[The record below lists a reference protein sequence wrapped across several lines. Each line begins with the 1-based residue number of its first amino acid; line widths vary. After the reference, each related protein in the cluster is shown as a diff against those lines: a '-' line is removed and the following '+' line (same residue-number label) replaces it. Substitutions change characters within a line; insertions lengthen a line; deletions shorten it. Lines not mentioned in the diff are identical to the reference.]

1 MQLKTPS
8 RYFMLLLI
16 TCLSGACAISEEQK
30 VTYGTFHGG
39 AGAGSWSP
47 AGDFFAVAN
56 TVGVWVFAT
65 DTLEQKAL
73 FTSFAAQDAG
83 GRYGKY
89 NVRHGFGNS
98 LVFLD
103 ESRVASTGMGASVT
117 IWNTHSGQMEEYFDL
132 PEDMGFVVSLS
143 FSPVTQLLAAGTSRG
158 NIALLKPH
166 TSLAPRYLLG
176 YQGIVHDTQFSDDGR
191 YLGAVGS
198 SDELVIW
205 ELETFSEIDRLPSPR
220 NTMEIERVGKQGQF
234 LLAGDTVEVWNYLD
248 QEKNQCITEPNL
260 QGQKTAWFILSLF
273 SYLPSLQQEDI
284 VDCKRVVTI
293 SPDGLLIADMH
304 PGAMKEVIRIIEIAT
319 EEVVKTLNPAGG
331 MTCDLEFSPDGHHLL
346 IANQRGVHIYN
357 TKTWEVVRL
366 KLETFPVS
374 E

>member
-1 MQLKTPS
+1 MQVKTPTI
-8 RYFMLLLI
+8 YYMLILI

-39 AGAGSWSP
+39 ASASSWSP
-47 AGDFFAVAN
+47 AGNSFAVAN

-65 DTLEQKAL
+65 DTFEEEAI
-73 FTSFAAQDAG
+73 FTSLAPQDAG

-103 ESRVASTGMGASVT
+103 ESRIASTGMGSSIT
-117 IWNTHSGQMEEYFDL
+117 IWNTSSGQKEEFFDL

-158 NIALLKPH
+158 NIALLQPG
-166 TSLAPRYLLG
+166 TNLAPKYLLG
-176 YQGIVHDTQFSDDGR
+176 YEGVVHDTEFSDDGR
-191 YLGAVGS
+191 YLGAVGG
-198 SDELVIW
+198 SDVLVIW
-205 ELETFSEIDRLPSPR
+205 ELETLSEFDRLPTPR

-234 LLAGDTVEVWNYLD
+234 LMAGDTVEVWNYID
-248 QEKNQCITEPNL
+248 QEQTQGIAEPNL
-260 QGQKTAWFILSLF
+260 LGQKSAWVILNLF
-273 SYLPSLQQEDI
+273 SWLPSPQQEDI
-284 VDCKRVVTI
+284 VPCKRVVTI

-304 PGAMKEVIRIIEIAT
+304 PGAMKEVIRIIEMNT

-331 MTCDLEFSPDGHHLL
+331 MTCDLKFSPDSRHLL

-357 TKTWEVVRL
+357 TKTWEVTRL
-366 KLETFPVS
+366 KLETLPVF